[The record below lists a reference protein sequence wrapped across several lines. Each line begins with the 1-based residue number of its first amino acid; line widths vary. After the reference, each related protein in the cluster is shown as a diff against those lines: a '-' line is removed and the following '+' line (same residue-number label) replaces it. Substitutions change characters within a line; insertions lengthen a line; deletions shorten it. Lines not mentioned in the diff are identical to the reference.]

1 MRLVPLT
8 NRKFEIAKD
17 GWFQIAP
24 LGEFSHPTGITQV
37 IDREAIKAMVN
48 RFEEESKDENFPGL
62 LLDFDHFS
70 NDAKA
75 PSEAAGWITALA
87 NRDDGN
93 DDNAANGLWA
103 QIRFTDVGESAVKNG
118 RYRLASPVWNRKE
131 CEDLG
136 GKRFRPQRLDRC
148 ALTNDPVLKGMV
160 PLSNRVATDDD
171 VVAQLRAELA
181 ELKEEVENRGNSAG
195 AHKGWETR
203 RGALSAF
210 HAKSAHA
217 SRGEAAIM
225 HDAARAEGKKGNT
238 KEAARLSAVA
248 QSHEKMA
255 ANHDKLAATYKGK
268 AAVSGAKAHI
278 NKQLDI
284 LRGKSKP
291 AAKGGSRLNLDPKK
305 IKAAQESHEAVKKHF
320 ATA

>member
-48 RFEEESKDENFPGL
+48 RFEEESKEENFPGL

-75 PSEAAGWITALA
+75 PSEAAGWIIALA
-87 NRDDGN
+87 NRDDG
-93 DDNAANGLWA
+93 DDNNPANGLWA
-103 QIRFTDVGESAVKNG
+103 QIKWTDVGENAVKNG

-136 GKRFRPQRLDRC
+136 NKRFRPQRLDRC

-160 PLSNRVATDDD
+160 PLSNRAIASEDEVED
-171 VVAQLRAELA
+171 LREQLA
-181 ELKEEVENRGNSAG
+181 ELREEVENRGTSAG

-203 RGALSAF
+203 RGALAAF
-210 HAKSAHA
+210 HAKSALA
-217 SRGEAAIM
+217 SHEAANNA
-225 HDAARAEGKKGNT
+225 DAYAAKLARAQNP
-238 KEAARLSAVA
+238 KEAARATA
-248 QSHEKMA
+248 EAESHRKMA
-255 ANHDKLAATYKGK
+255 ANHEASAAKYKSK
-268 AAVSGAKAHI
+268 AAVSYAKAHI

-284 LRGKSKP
+284 LRGKTKAP
-291 AAKGGSRLNLDPKK
+291 KTGGYGVNLDKKK
-305 IKAAQESHEAVKKHF
+305 IKEARS
-320 ATA
+320 A